1 MSRVEDHGY
10 WHGQLSAYMDGE
22 LPPEEE
28 TALMAH
34 LETCGKCRS
43 ALALLRG
50 MAGVLG
56 EGMEEPPQ
64 GLVQGTRFLY
74 EREKKDRGFSLK
86 RWRFTAIAAVVCL
99 ALLGFGTQ
107 APRLFGG
114 NTAKPEAASAPMAV
128 MDESPTAI
136 LMEADEAEPA
146 PAEAEKGVT
155 LQASG
160 GAMPAPEPAPQ
171 ATTATAAAD
180 HAAPGSTN
188 GAWRSEEPPAESE
201 SADSGEAESASDA
214 AFGTSLYYTDGLPG
228 YAIYQE
234 LENAN
239 VWYSVCFVYGE
250 MLPSIREDWNCV
262 ALDSPEGQER
272 WKIPLSVFTKEGLQE
287 QFDEIYYGDQ
297 LSQEVLVIGIL
308 NMEEEKWLP

>member
-1 MSRVEDHGY
+1 MSRVEEHGY
-10 WHGQLSAYMDGE
+10 WQEQLSAYVDGE
-22 LPPEEE
+22 LTPEEE

-34 LETCGKCRS
+34 LESCGECRS

-50 MAGVLG
+50 MTGVLG
-56 EGMEEPPQ
+56 EGVEEPPEA
-64 GLVQGTRFLY
+64 LVQGTRFLY

-114 NTAKPEAASAPMAV
+114 NRAKNEAMSAPMAV
-128 MDESPTAI
+128 MDESPIAT
-136 LMEADEAEPA
+136 LMGADEAEPA
-146 PAEAEKGVT
+146 PAEVGKSAT
-155 LQASG
+155 LRASG
-160 GAMPAPEPAPQ
+160 GAMPTPEPAPQ
-171 ATTATAAAD
+171 TTTATAAAD
-180 HAAPGSTN
+180 TTAN
-188 GAWRSEEPPAESE
+188 DAWRSEEAPAEPESE
-201 SADSGEAESASDA
+201 ECGDADSAPGAVLGS
-214 AFGTSLYYTDGLPG
+214 SLYYTAGLPG

-234 LENAN
+234 LENAGG
-239 VWYSVCFVYGE
+239 WYCVCFVYGE
-250 MLPSIREDWNCV
+250 MLPSIREDRSCV
-262 ALDSPEGQER
+262 ALESPEGQER

-287 QFDEIYYGDQ
+287 QFNEIYYGDQ